1 MRQRRRLHHEM
12 LFLVLLLLLNEKE
25 GAHATQGKQTY
36 CVDLSPFL
44 IVVVDVADVVGTR
57 RGVVGR
63 GVVLNEKNIVIDRF
77 QRLVD

>member
-1 MRQRRRLHHEM
+1 MKM
-12 LFLVLLLLLNEKE
+12 LLLVLLLLLNEKE

-57 RGVVGR
+57 RGVV
-63 GVVLNEKNIVIDRF
+63 
-77 QRLVD
+77 